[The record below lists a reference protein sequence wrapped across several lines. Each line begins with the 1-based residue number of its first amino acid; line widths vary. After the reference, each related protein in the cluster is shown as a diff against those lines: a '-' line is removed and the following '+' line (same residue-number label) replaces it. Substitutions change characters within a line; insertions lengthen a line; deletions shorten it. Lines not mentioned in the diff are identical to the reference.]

1 MSKYEQDFFVSWEEL
16 HKAGRMLA
24 KTLHTLQEWKGIL
37 AVTRGGMVPAAI
49 IARELNIRLIDT
61 ICISSYDG
69 QTRGGL
75 SVTKSPELPDGGK
88 GWLII
93 DDLVD
98 TGKTAAEVRALFPN
112 AHCATLYAKPA
123 GIEYIDSYVEEVT
136 QNTWIRFPWDMKLSY
151 ADPIVKGGQ
160 LLKAAGLKGGE

>member
-1 MSKYEQDFFVSWEEL
+1 MSKYELDFFVSWEEL
-16 HKAGRMLA
+16 HKAGRLLS
-24 KTLHTLQEWKGIL
+24 KTLHELGEWKGIL
-37 AVTRGGMVPAAI
+37 TVTRGGMVPSAI

-69 QTRGGL
+69 QDRGGL
-75 SVTKSPELPDGGK
+75 SVSKVPEIPNDGE

-98 TGKTAAEVRALFPN
+98 TGKTAAEVRRIYPK
-112 AHCATLYAKPA
+112 AHFATIYAKPA
-123 GIEYIDSYVEEVT
+123 GIEYVDSYVEEVT

-151 ADPIVKGGQ
+151 SDPIVKGG
-160 LLKAAGLKGGE
+160 

>member
-1 MSKYEQDFFVSWEEL
+1 MSKYELDFFVSWEEL

-24 KTLHTLQEWKGIL
+24 KTLHDLKEWKGIL
-37 AVTRGGMVPAAI
+37 AVTRGGMVPSAI

-69 QTRGGL
+69 QERGGL
-75 SVTKSPELPDGGK
+75 ALTKSPELPDGGE

-98 TGKTAAEVRALFPN
+98 TGKTAAEVRALFPK
-112 AHCATLYAKPA
+112 AHFATLYAKPA

-151 ADPIVKGGQ
+151 ADPIVKGG
-160 LLKAAGLKGGE
+160 